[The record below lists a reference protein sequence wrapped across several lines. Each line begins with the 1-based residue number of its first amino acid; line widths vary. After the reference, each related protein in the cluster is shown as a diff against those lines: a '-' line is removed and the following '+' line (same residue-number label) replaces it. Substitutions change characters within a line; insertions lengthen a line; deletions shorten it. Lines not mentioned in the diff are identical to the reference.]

1 MSELLYTKLGID
13 PSSLE
18 GLTEE
23 KAAEIVGNIENG
35 IRLKILESE
44 DFYKTL
50 DENKIPAEYKNKY
63 LSEGTSKIAGIAK
76 KTLDKEFA
84 LTEGDKAQFG
94 EDDLKNIDKYI
105 ARVKEIYSTKVSSGS
120 KDVGNLQNENLTLKQ
135 SVEEYKGKLENLN
148 TEYETKTAERLK
160 LKEVESLTMLEA
172 VKLSS
177 NLVGNMGA
185 TFKLVYP
192 ALTEK
197 YAIVQQ
203 GGMPSIRKKDNPA
216 FKVEFDNAGKK
227 EHLSMEKALELE
239 YKALGLWKETE
250 QKVDPKTIKV
260 TTDFTQKTIPES
272 IQESIKKEK
281 AFLESS
287 YS

>member
-23 KAAEIVGNIENG
+23 KAVEIASTIESG
-35 IRLKILESE
+35 IRSKILESE

-50 DENKIPAEYKNKY
+50 DENKIPSEYKNKY

-84 LTEGDKAQFG
+84 LTQEDKSKFG
-94 EDDLKNIDKYI
+94 EEDLKNIDKYI
-105 ARVKEIYSTKVSSGS
+105 SKVKEIYSGKVNAGNNE
-120 KDVGNLQNENLTLKQ
+120 VGNLQNENLTLKQ
-135 SVEEYKGKLENLN
+135 SVEEYKGQLENLT
-148 TEYETKTAERLK
+148 TEYELRTADRLK
-160 LKEVESLTMLEA
+160 QKDMESLTMLE
-172 VKLSS
+172 VIKLSGQ
-177 NLVGNMGA
+177 LMGNIGA

-192 ALTEK
+192 SLTEK
-197 YAIVQQ
+197 YALVEE
-203 GGMPSIRKKDNPA
+203 GGIPSIRKKDNPA

-227 EHLSMEKALELE
+227 EHLSLNKALELE

-250 QKVDPKTIKV
+250 EKSNPQTI
-260 TTDFTQKTIPES
+260 TINTDFMKKTIPEN
-272 IQESIKKEK
+272 IQESIRKER
-281 AFLESS
+281 AFLES
-287 YS
+287 